1 MDTNDFYSDNMVL
14 GALGSVV
21 GYVYESFTSTPDAMD
36 ASLMQFAK
44 ERIKLMSSHRDAY
57 DEAPHMNDSFALA
70 DLVVTRAERRQTQVT
85 KDYDVCSQGS
95 QPDQRG
101 SLVWSSPGPH

>member
-1 MDTNDFYSDNMVL
+1 MIDNTVDTNDFYSDNMVL

-21 GYVYESFTSTPDAMD
+21 GCVYESFTSTPDAMD

-70 DLVVTRAERRQTQVT
+70 DLVVTKAERRQTQ
-85 KDYDVCSQGS
+85 
-95 QPDQRG
+95 
-101 SLVWSSPGPH
+101 